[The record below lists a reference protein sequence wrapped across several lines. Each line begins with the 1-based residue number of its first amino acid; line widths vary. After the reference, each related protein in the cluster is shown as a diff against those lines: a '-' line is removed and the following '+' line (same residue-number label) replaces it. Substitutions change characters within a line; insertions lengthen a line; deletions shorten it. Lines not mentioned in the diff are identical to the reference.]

1 MTTLQRLPQE
11 LLVEILSIPVD
22 GLSEHQRDEMAIPSY
37 LHANPL
43 IRWLMWR
50 RYEVIATLAA
60 FDRSMTVLEFGCGIG
75 LFLPTLACKC
85 AHVYAADLF
94 PQFAEQLAVRLGL
107 SIAFVA
113 AVAEI
118 PDASLDRIIA
128 ADVLEHLEEPAAYF
142 DLFARKLKPGG
153 ELIVSGPS
161 ENLVYRVGR
170 LIAGFGDKGDYHHTN
185 IDRLAEGIAR
195 TGFAPAACVPLPFR
209 FLPVLFKV
217 CRFRRP
223 V

>member
-11 LLVEILSIPVD
+11 LIVEILELQVD

-50 RYEVIATLAA
+50 RYEVIAALAA
-60 FDRSMTVLEFGCGIG
+60 FDRSMTVLEFGCGVG
-75 LFLPTLACKC
+75 LFLPTMAREC
-85 AHVYAADLF
+85 ARVYAVDLF
-94 PQFAEQLAVRLGL
+94 PQFAEQLAARLGL

-113 AVAEI
+113 AVEEI

-142 DLFARKLKPGG
+142 DLFVRKLKPGG
-153 ELIVSGPS
+153 ELVVSGPS
-161 ENLVYRVGR
+161 ENLVYRIGR
-170 LIAGFGDKGDYHHTN
+170 LVAGFGDKGDYHHTN
-185 IDRLAEGIAR
+185 IDRLAEDIAR
-195 TGFAPAACVPLPFR
+195 AGFAPVACVPLPFR

-217 CRFRRP
+217 CSFKGP